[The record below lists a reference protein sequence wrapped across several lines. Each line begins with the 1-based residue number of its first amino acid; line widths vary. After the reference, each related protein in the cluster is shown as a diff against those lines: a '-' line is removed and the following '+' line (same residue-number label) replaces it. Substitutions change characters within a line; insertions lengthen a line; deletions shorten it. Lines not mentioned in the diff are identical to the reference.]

1 MPATMI
7 DRAADERRFYGR
19 MAIAMA
25 VIVFIGFAPS
35 FYLRGLIPFPRPN
48 PSMTP
53 LILAHGIVFS
63 GWIALFYAQTR
74 LVAANRRDLHMRL
87 GLAGFGLG
95 LVMLCMMVVVS
106 VQQIARATQPPYI
119 DPVSFSAVPLISIPA
134 FVIFL
139 WMGWAN
145 RRDAQVHKRF
155 MLLSALLMME
165 PAIGRMIFFPPS
177 YVGQYASSV
186 VAWATVVP
194 LMLWDR
200 RSTGTVHWV
209 TRFGAILMA
218 MTLITRYLIWE
229 TVGWHAFVQALTG

>member
-63 GWIALFYAQTR
+63 GWIALFYTQTR

-177 YVGQYASSV
+177 YVGQYASSI

-194 LMLWDR
+194 LILWDR
-200 RSTGTVHWV
+200 KSTGTVHWV